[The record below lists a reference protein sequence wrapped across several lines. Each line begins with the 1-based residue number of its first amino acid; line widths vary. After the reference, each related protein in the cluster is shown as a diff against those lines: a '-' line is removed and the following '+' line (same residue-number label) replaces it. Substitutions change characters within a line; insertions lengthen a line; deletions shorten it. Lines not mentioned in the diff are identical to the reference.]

1 MTTEPISPFIALCPG
16 QGAQT
21 VGMARAWAEA
31 SPEAAAVIARADAA
45 LADVWAR
52 PETSPGDALAGV
64 KLSTLMFEG
73 PAEALSQ
80 TDVSQPAIYTASV
93 ASYHG
98 WCAAHGADPDAAP
111 MVAAAGLSLGEYSA
125 LHLAGAFTFEDGL
138 KLVALRGRAMQDA
151 AQAVDSS
158 MVALIGADEDSANQV
173 CAAAKQDD
181 VLVCA
186 NFNAP
191 GQVVISGAAAACD
204 RAETAAAD
212 LGLRASRLQ
221 VAGAFHS
228 PLMQPAAE
236 RLEHALAQTE
246 IQSPRCPVMS
256 NVTGEAHRGPEEI
269 RRGLFDQL
277 TSPVRWATCCERLIG
292 DHVAG
297 GAGIAVHEMA
307 PGKTLS
313 GMMRRIDRGTKV
325 AGHDSPE

>member
-1 MTTEPISPFIALCPG
+1 MTTEPFIVLCPG
-16 QGAQT
+16 QGAQA
-21 VGMARAWAEA
+21 VGMAKAWGEA

-45 LADVWAR
+45 LAEVWAR
-52 PETSPGDALAGV
+52 PETSPGADLAGT

-73 PAEALSQ
+73 PIESLNR
-80 TDVSQPAIYTASV
+80 TDISQPAIYTASV

-98 WCAAHGADPDAAP
+98 WCATSGTDPDEAP

-173 CAAAKQDD
+173 CAAAKQGD

-191 GQVVISGAAAACD
+191 GQVVISGSAGACD
-204 RAETAAAD
+204 RAEEAAVG
-212 LGLRASRLQ
+212 LGLRATRLR

-236 RLEHALAQTE
+236 RLQHALGQAE
-246 IQSPRCPVMS
+246 IRAPRCPVMS
-256 NVTGEAHRGPEEI
+256 NVTGEGHRGPDEI

-277 TSPVRWATCCERLIG
+277 TSPVRWATCCERLIE
-292 DHVAG
+292 DHGG
-297 GAGIAVHEMA
+297 GAAAVLHEMA

-325 AGHDSPE
+325 VGHDGPE